1 MTRVALYARYSSD
14 NQREASIEDQLRI
27 CREQAKREKWKI
39 VGTYKDAG
47 ISGASMILRPG
58 IQALLQ
64 DAQAGQFDIVLAEAL
79 DRISRDQADVATFY
93 KHLKFA
99 GVPIVTLSEGEISEL
114 HVGLKGTMNALF
126 LKDLAAKTHRGIRGR
141 VEDGKSGGGL
151 CFGYNVVKQLNA
163 RGDPI
168 RGDREINEAEA
179 NVVRR
184 IFREFAAGVG
194 PRTIARTLNEEGV
207 PGPAGKLWSDTTIR
221 GHVKRGTGLVNNEL
235 YIGRLIWNRL
245 RYIKDPST
253 GKRVSRLNPESEWI
267 IKDVPELRIVD
278 DELWHSVRVRQ
289 GEIAEKF
296 ANVTEAVRKHHKKN
310 RLNGTRRPKSLL
322 SGLVFCGCC
331 GGPYSLRG
339 ADRFACSNHIS
350 KGACSN
356 SRTIPR
362 EELEARV
369 LSGLKDRMM
378 APEIVEEAMRA
389 YAEETNRL
397 NRERR
402 SSGDAWKAELGKI
415 EKQIRGIIE
424 AIKAGMFH
432 ESMKAEMD
440 TLETRKTEL
449 NTLLADAPE
458 DTPDI
463 LPSASAI
470 YAKKVSAL
478 TKALN
483 RKEERQEA
491 AETLRGLIE
500 KISLTPGPER
510 GEIYATLHGELG
522 TILNWTERQAIG
534 KATKTNTPGG
544 ASSGL
549 SVSVVAG
556 VGFEPTTFRL

>member
-1 MTRVALYARYSSD
+1 MIRVALYARYSSD
-14 NQREASIEDQLRI
+14 NQRDASIEDQFRI

-79 DRISRDQADVATFY
+79 DRISRDQADVATLF

-99 GVPIVTLSEGEISEL
+99 GVPIVTLAEGEISEL

-141 VEDGKSGGGL
+141 VEEGKSGGGL
-151 CFGYNVVKQLNA
+151 CYGYKVVKQLDA
-163 RGDPI
+163 CGDPI

-179 NVVRR
+179 IVVRR
-184 IFREFAAGVG
+184 VFRDFAAGIA

-207 PGPAGKLWSDTTIR
+207 PGPGGKPWGDTTIR

-267 IKDVPELRIVD
+267 VKDVPELRIVD
-278 DELWHSVRVRQ
+278 DELWQAVRERQ

-296 ANVTEAVRKHHKKN
+296 VNVAEGVRKHHRKN
-310 RLNGTRRPKSLL
+310 KLNGARRPRTLL
-322 SGLVFCGCC
+322 SGLIFCGGC

-339 ADRFACSNHIS
+339 PQRYACSNHIS
-350 KGACSN
+350 KGTCDN
-356 SRTIPR
+356 SRSIR
-362 EELEARV
+362 QDELEARV
-369 LSGLKDRMM
+369 LAGLKDRMM
-378 APEIVEEAMRA
+378 APEIVEDAMRA
-389 YAEETNRL
+389 YAEETNLL

-402 SSGDAWKAELGKI
+402 TNSDAWKAELVKT
-415 EKQIRGIIE
+415 EKQIAQIVK
-424 AIKAGMFH
+424 AITDGMYH
-432 ESMKAEMD
+432 PSMKEKM
-440 TLETRKTEL
+440 TGLEARREEL
-449 NTLLADAPE
+449 TTLLADAPAG
-458 DTPDI
+458 TPDI
-463 LPSASAI
+463 LPSAATV
-470 YAKKVSAL
+470 YAKNVTAL

-491 AETLRGLIE
+491 SQELRALIE
-500 KISLTPGPER
+500 KIVLTPGPER
-510 GEIYATLHGELG
+510 GEVFATLHGDLA
-522 TILNWTERQAIG
+522 TILEWTERQAIG
-534 KATKTNTPGG
+534 KATKTTKPAAG
-544 ASSGL
+544 ATGWL
-549 SVSVVAG
+549 VSVVAG
-556 VGFEPTTFRL
+556 AGFEPAAFRL

>member
-58 IQALLQ
+58 IQSLLQ

-151 CFGYNVVKQLNA
+151 CFGYNVVKQLDA

-168 RGDREINEAEA
+168 RGNREINEVEA
-179 NVVRR
+179 SVVRR

-194 PRTIARTLNEEGV
+194 PRTIARTLNEESV
-207 PGPAGKLWSDTTIR
+207 PGPDGKLWSDTTIR

-253 GKRVSRLNPESEWI
+253 GKRVSRLNPESELI
-267 IKDVPELRIVD
+267 IKNVPELRIVD

-289 GEIAEKF
+289 NEIAEKF

-369 LSGLKDRMM
+369 LAGLKDQMM

-402 SSGDAWKAELGKI
+402 SSGDAWKAELVRI
-415 EKQIRGIIE
+415 EKQIRSIIE

-440 TLETRKTEL
+440 TLEARKTEL
-449 NTLLADAPE
+449 NTLLADSPE

-463 LPSASAI
+463 LPSTSAI

-478 TKALN
+478 TMALN

-522 TILNWTERQAIG
+522 TILNWTERQSVG
-534 KATKTNTPGG
+534 KSTKTKNPAAYAT
-544 ASSGL
+544 GL
-549 SVSVVAG
+549 SLSVVAG
-556 VGFEPTTFRL
+556 AGFEPAAFRL